1 MKLKELLNKILE
13 VQKDIGS
20 SKPYIC
26 GGVPR
31 DRYLGRVDSIVDL
44 DLTTGDK
51 TVDFLSQE
59 VSEKLKKDYNLTR
72 KTAADGHSSIYIGNL
87 KLDFSS
93 NFVLPEI
100 NSILN
105 NMNIKN
111 PSNMK
116 KEMFSRDFT
125 CNALLLDFDLKTVY
139 DPTGNGFKDLKN
151 KVIKT
156 CLDPKITLTSNR
168 NRVVRAIYLAA
179 KLGFDID
186 QSIID
191 FVKSNPESI
200 KISTPKSLSE
210 KLNEAFENDADKSS
224 YLLTKM
230 NLWDQVPITKV
241 MRPYYSKNIKGNIN
255 VIK

>member
-1 MKLKELLNKILE
+1 MKLKELLQKILE
-13 VQKDIGS
+13 VQTNIGS

-31 DRYLGRVDSIVDL
+31 DRFLNRVDSVVDL
-44 DLTTGDK
+44 DLTTGDN

-59 VSEKLKKDYNLTR
+59 TFDRLKKNYNITR
-72 KTAADGHSSIYIGNL
+72 KTAVDGHSSIYMGNL
-87 KLDFSS
+87 KIDFSS
-93 NFVLPEI
+93 NFILPGIEKVL
-100 NSILN
+100 ND
-105 NMNIKN
+105 MNVKN

-125 CNALLLDFDLKTVY
+125 CNALLLDFDLNTVY
-139 DPTGNGFKDLKN
+139 DPTGSGFKDLKT
-151 KVIKT
+151 KTIKT

-179 KLGFDID
+179 KLGFDVD
-186 QSIID
+186 KSIID

-210 KLNEAFENDADKSS
+210 KLTEAFNNDADKSS

-230 NLWDQVPITKV
+230 NLWNQVPITKA
-241 MRPYYSKNIKGNIN
+241 MRPYYSKHVKGNIN
-255 VIK
+255 VPK